1 MQSFE
6 EVQSY
11 VAPPKGESGTE
22 NVGACTLSRDL
33 SFFKSN
39 YTYFCVYNMENK
51 AICVSIDREVGAL
64 FPFFEKKNT
73 ETIPLCFLHLRGIF
87 I

>member
-51 AICVSIDREVGAL
+51 AICVSIDGEVGAL
-64 FPFFEKKNT
+64 FPFFEKKN
-73 ETIPLCFLHLRGIF
+73 
-87 I
+87 